1 MTKQRELVLEVVR
14 ANKEHYTAAQIFEL
28 AKKRMPT
35 ISRATVYNN
44 LKALEN
50 MGLIRR
56 ITGDD
61 AFDRYDSAFVPHGHM
76 VCTNCGEMWDV
87 DITGLDSMISEAVG
101 RDFTSYELK
110 VRILCK
116 KCENSVNEL
125 SKN

>member
-14 ANKEHYTAAQIFEL
+14 ANKEHHTAAEIFAI
-28 AKKRMPT
+28 AKMQMPT

-44 LKALEN
+44 LKTLEN

-76 VCTNCGEMWDV
+76 VCTECGKMWDFN
-87 DITGLDSMISEAVG
+87 IANLDGMISDAVG

-116 KCENSVNEL
+116 KCESATHI
-125 SKN
+125 S

>member
-14 ANKEHYTAAQIFEL
+14 ANKEHHTAAEIFAI
-28 AKKRMPT
+28 AKMQMPT

-44 LKALEN
+44 LKTLEN

-76 VCTNCGEMWDV
+76 VCTECGKMWDFNI
-87 DITGLDSMISEAVG
+87 DNLDGMISDAVG
-101 RDFTSYELK
+101 QDFTSYELK

-116 KCENSVNEL
+116 KCESATNVS
-125 SKN
+125 

>member
-14 ANKEHYTAAQIFEL
+14 ANKEHHTAAEIFAI
-28 AKKRMPT
+28 AKMQMPT

-44 LKALEN
+44 LKTLEN

-76 VCTNCGEMWDV
+76 VCTECGRMWDFN
-87 DITGLDSMISEAVG
+87 IANLDGMISDAVG

-116 KCENSVNEL
+116 KCESATNVS
-125 SKN
+125 

>member
-14 ANKEHYTAAQIFEL
+14 ANKEHHTAAEIFAL
-28 AKKRMPT
+28 AKMQMPT

-44 LKALEN
+44 LKTLEN

-76 VCTNCGEMWDV
+76 VCTECGKMWDFNI
-87 DITGLDSMISEAVG
+87 DNLDGMISDAVG
-101 RDFTSYELK
+101 QDFTSYELK

-116 KCENSVNEL
+116 KCESATHVN
-125 SKN
+125 

>member
-14 ANKEHYTAAQIFEL
+14 ANKEHHTAAEIFAL
-28 AKKRMPT
+28 ARIKMPT

-50 MGLIRR
+50 MGMIRR

-61 AFDRYDSAFVPHGHM
+61 AFDRYYSSFVPHGHM
-76 VCTNCGEMWDV
+76 VCTRCGKMWDFG
-87 DITGLDSMISEAVG
+87 IESLNGMIADAVG
-101 RDFTSYELK
+101 EEFSSYELK

-116 KCENSVNEL
+116 KC
-125 SKN
+125 KNATQGG

>member
-1 MTKQRELVLEVVR
+1 MTKQRELVLDVVR
-14 ANKEHYTAAQIFEL
+14 ENKEHHTAAEIFAI
-28 AKKRMPT
+28 AKMRMPT

-44 LKALEN
+44 LKTLEN

-76 VCTNCGEMWDV
+76 VCTECGKMWDFSI
-87 DITGLDSMISEAVG
+87 DNLDGMISDAVG
-101 RDFTSYELK
+101 RDFSSYELK

-116 KCENSVNEL
+116 RCECATHS
-125 SKN
+125 S

>member
-14 ANKEHYTAAQIFEL
+14 ENKEHRTASEIFAL
-28 AKKRMPT
+28 AKERMPT

-44 LKALEN
+44 LKTLEN

-61 AFDRYDSAFVPHGHM
+61 AFDRYDGAFVPHGHT
-76 VCTNCGEMWDV
+76 VCTGCGKMWDFNI
-87 DITGLDSMISEAVG
+87 DNLDGMISDAVG
-101 RDFTSYELK
+101 RGFSSYELK

-116 KCENSVNEL
+116 KCENALAKS
-125 SKN
+125 

>member
-14 ANKEHYTAAQIFEL
+14 ANKEHHTAAEIFAI
-28 AKKRMPT
+28 AKMQMPT

-44 LKALEN
+44 LKTLEN

-76 VCTNCGEMWDV
+76 VCTECGKMWDFN
-87 DITGLDSMISEAVG
+87 IANLDGMISDAVG

-116 KCENSVNEL
+116 KCESATNVS
-125 SKN
+125 

>member
-14 ANKEHYTAAQIFEL
+14 ANKEHHTAAEIFAI
-28 AKKRMPT
+28 AKMQMPT

-44 LKALEN
+44 LKTLEN

-76 VCTNCGEMWDV
+76 VCTECGKMWDFNI
-87 DITGLDSMISEAVG
+87 DNLDGMISNAVG

-116 KCENSVNEL
+116 KCESATNVS
-125 SKN
+125 

>member
-14 ANKEHYTAAQIFEL
+14 ANKEHHTAAEIFAI
-28 AKKRMPT
+28 AKMQMPT

-44 LKALEN
+44 LKTLEN

-76 VCTNCGEMWDV
+76 VCTECGKMWDFN
-87 DITGLDSMISEAVG
+87 IANLDGMISDAVG
-101 RDFTSYELK
+101 QDFTSYELK

-116 KCENSVNEL
+116 KCESATIV
-125 SKN
+125 S

>member
-14 ANKEHYTAAQIFEL
+14 ANKEHHTATEIFAL
-28 AKKRMPT
+28 ARIKMPT

-50 MGLIRR
+50 MGMIRR

-61 AFDRYDSAFVPHGHM
+61 AFDRYDSSFVPHGHM
-76 VCTNCGEMWDV
+76 VCTGCGKMWDFN
-87 DITGLDSMISEAVG
+87 IESLNGMIADAVG
-101 RDFTSYELK
+101 ENFSSYELK

-116 KCENSVNEL
+116 KC
-125 SKN
+125 KNATQGG

>member
-14 ANKEHYTAAQIFEL
+14 ANKEHHTAAEIFAL
-28 AKKRMPT
+28 AKMQMPT

-44 LKALEN
+44 LKTLEN

-76 VCTNCGEMWDV
+76 VCTECGKMWDFNI
-87 DITGLDSMISEAVG
+87 DNLDGMISDAVG

-116 KCENSVNEL
+116 KCESATHVN
-125 SKN
+125 